1 MQGTGSE
8 LIRAGIFV
16 DAGVRSSPNRRTC
29 TFVSRNAV
37 QDEDRH
43 MPAYTRADLAQL
55 PDYVPGRSIPGAIKL
70 ASNEVSAGPLPSVV
84 AAIADAATGV
94 NRYPDSGAGAL
105 VERLAQRF
113 GVQPAQLAVGCGS
126 VTLCQ
131 QLVQATCTDA
141 DEVVFGWRSFE
152 AYPIISHVVGA
163 TGVRVPLT
171 ADHRLDLAA
180 MHAAIT
186 PKTRAVFVCTPNN
199 PTGTALHEGE
209 LRAFLDA
216 VPQDVLVVIDEAYR
230 EFVDD
235 PDVPDGIATAK
246 AAWARNGH
254 NVAVLRT
261 FSKAYGLAGLRV
273 GYCVAPEPVAAALR
287 KVFVPFG
294 VNSVAQAAAIASL
307 DAEAEL
313 LARCEQVVAERGRV
327 TAELLDLGYD
337 VPPSQ
342 ANFVWL
348 PLGERTAD
356 FNEHCMDHKVIV
368 RAFVGDGA
376 RVTIGDPAENDAFL
390 AAAAS
395 FPR

>member
-1 MQGTGSE
+1 MS
-8 LIRAGIFV
+8 
-16 DAGVRSSPNRRTC
+16 
-29 TFVSRNAV
+29 
-37 QDEDRH
+37 
-43 MPAYTRADLAQL
+43 AYTRVDLAGL

-84 AAIADAATGV
+84 AAITSAATGV

-105 VERLAQRF
+105 VSRLSSRF
-113 GVQPAQLAVGCGS
+113 GVGETQLAVGCGS

-131 QLVQATCTDA
+131 QLVQATCTDG

-152 AYPIISHVVGA
+152 AYPIISHIVGA
-163 TGVRVPLT
+163 TAVRVPNT
-171 ADHRLDLAA
+171 EDHRLDLDA
-180 MHAAIT
+180 MLAAIT
-186 PKTRAVFVCTPNN
+186 PKTRLVFVCTPNN
-199 PTGTALHEGE
+199 PTGTALTEPE
-209 LRAFLDA
+209 LRGFLDA
-216 VPQDVLVVIDEAYR
+216 VPADVLVVVDEAYR

-235 PDVPDGIATAK
+235 PSVPDGIAVTT
-246 AAWARNGH
+246 AAWERGRH

-287 KVFVPFG
+287 KVYVPFS

-307 DAEAEL
+307 DAEDELMARCRQVVAQRSRVRGEL
-313 LARCEQVVAERGRV
+313 LAM
-327 TAELLDLGYD
+327 GYD
-337 VPPSQ
+337 VPPTQ

-348 PLGERTAD
+348 PLGERTAA

-368 RAFVGDGA
+368 RAFLGDGA
-376 RVTIGDPAENDAFL
+376 RVTVGDAAENDVFL
-390 AAAAS
+390 EAART